1 MQSSSASSAAT
12 SESEIISAGEAW
24 FELSLASGTFAS
36 LEIDHKM
43 KRHASETRRAFVS
56 RAWRKT
62 GYAKRKRLF
71 CTDTT

>member
-24 FELSLASGTFAS
+24 LELSLASGTFAS
-36 LEIDHKM
+36 LEFDHKM
-43 KRHASETRRAFVS
+43 KRHADETRRASVL
-56 RAWRKT
+56 RAWQKT
-62 GYAKRKRLF
+62 GNTKRKSLF